1 LNRSAAI
8 KVISSLILVFL
19 LSVIIRYPNINRPLS
34 KHHEFVTA
42 IPLRVL
48 QIWEKEGAIKFHFNP
63 VMNYSGEANKN
74 INNNASTTGTMLDQ
88 EGNYYYVSHPQ
99 FAYIFPYLV
108 FQVFHIKANVLSLEI
123 FHLVINFFSAAFIY
137 LIICLLAIQKPFKKL
152 FIPGLVGFIVYVFS
166 PGILWFQA
174 NTYMSDM
181 VVQLPFILAV
191 YTMLKLLM
199 RKRFYS
205 TKYLFFY
212 ALFLFLMIYT
222 SWLGLF
228 FAMAVFV
235 YSILKLRYQKVFI
248 PLIFI
253 TIGVSFFTLIL
264 IFKQYS
270 LINGSEAYVIQMLD
284 RFAERGSLGG
294 ETFLEFVLKKSLGLK
309 SLLYNYITSFLP
321 IFLLLVVFVWLSI
334 SKEKLGF
341 VFTKHGIR
349 FVWLSTLPVVFL
361 HFVLL
366 NYSGHDFV
374 SMYGALFLSVVVGIL
389 YDKLKR
395 KKVLSNY
402 LLNGGIVFT
411 VILSIGM
418 YYYINRPGE
427 YSCKGDTYATSKNI
441 GEFIKENALDNEIVY
456 LTGNVILDP
465 QLIVYAERNI
475 LRISEEEIEKVLIE
489 NEGVCFIVEKDLTVL
504 VKRKEDV

>member
-1 LNRSAAI
+1 MS
-8 KVISSLILVFL
+8 VLV
-19 LSVIIRYPNINRPLS
+19 RYPNINRPLS

-48 QIWEKEGAIKFHFNP
+48 QIWEKEGAAKYHFNP
-63 VMNYSGEANKN
+63 VMNYAGKANKN
-74 INNNASTTGTMLDQ
+74 INNNASTTGTMIDKA
-88 EGNYYYVSHPQ
+88 GNYYYVSHPQ

-108 FQVFHIKANVLSLEI
+108 FKIFHIKASVLSLEI

-152 FIPGLVGFIVYVFS
+152 FIPGLIGFVVYVFS
-166 PGILWFQA
+166 PGVLWFQV

-181 VVQLPFILAV
+181 LVQLPFILAV

-205 TKYLFFY
+205 TKYLLYY

-235 YSILKLRYQKVFI
+235 YSILKLRDQKVFI

-253 TIGVSFFTLIL
+253 TIGVSFFTWIL

-270 LINGSEAYVIQMLD
+270 LINGSEAYIIQMLD
-284 RFAERGSLGG
+284 RFSERGSLGG
-294 ETFLEFVLKKSLGLK
+294 ETIMGFFFRKLFELKTI
-309 SLLYNYITSFLP
+309 LLTYITSYLP
-321 IFLLLVVFVWLSI
+321 IFILLVVFTWLSI

-349 FVWLSTLPVVFL
+349 FLWLSTLPVLFL
-361 HFVLL
+361 HFVLM

-374 SMYGALFLSVVVGIL
+374 ALYGGLFLAVVVGIL
-389 YDKLKR
+389 YAKLKQ
-395 KKVLSNY
+395 KKVISAY
-402 LLNGGIVFT
+402 LLNGGIVVT
-411 VILSIGM
+411 VIFSISL
-418 YYYINRPGE
+418 YYYIM
-427 YSCKGDTYATSKNI
+427 
-441 GEFIKENALDNEIVY
+441 
-456 LTGNVILDP
+456 
-465 QLIVYAERNI
+465 
-475 LRISEEEIEKVLIE
+475 
-489 NEGVCFIVEKDLTVL
+489 
-504 VKRKEDV
+504 

>member
-1 LNRSAAI
+1 MS
-8 KVISSLILVFL
+8 VLV
-19 LSVIIRYPNINRPLS
+19 RYPNINRPLS

-48 QIWEKEGAIKFHFNP
+48 QIWEKEGAAKYHFNP
-63 VMNYSGEANKN
+63 VMNYAGKANKN
-74 INNNASTTGTMLDQ
+74 INNNASTTGTMIDKA
-88 EGNYYYVSHPQ
+88 GNYYYVSHPQ

-108 FQVFHIKANVLSLEI
+108 FKIFHIKASVLSLEI

-152 FIPGLVGFIVYVFS
+152 FIPGLIGFVVYVFS
-166 PGILWFQA
+166 PGVLWFQA

-205 TKYLFFY
+205 TKYLLYY
-212 ALFLFLMIYT
+212 AFFLFLMIYT

-253 TIGVSFFTLIL
+253 TIGVSFFTWIL

-270 LINGSEAYVIQMLD
+270 LINGSEAYIIQMLD
-284 RFAERGSLGG
+284 RFSERGSLGG
-294 ETFLEFVLKKSLGLK
+294 ETIMGFFFRKLFELKTI
-309 SLLYNYITSFLP
+309 LLTYITSYLP
-321 IFLLLVVFVWLSI
+321 IFILLAIFTWLSI

-341 VFTKHGIR
+341 IFTKHGIR
-349 FVWLSTLPVVFL
+349 FLWLSTLPVLFL
-361 HFVLL
+361 HFVLM

-374 SMYGALFLSVVVGIL
+374 ALYGGLFLAVVVGIL
-389 YDKLKR
+389 YAKLKQ
-395 KKVLSNY
+395 KKVISAY
-402 LLNGGIVFT
+402 LLNGGIVVT
-411 VILSIGM
+411 VIFSISM

-427 YSCKGDTYATSKNI
+427 YSWKGDLYANSKNI
-441 GEFIKENALDNEIVY
+441 GELIKENAHEDEVVY
-456 LTGNVILDP
+456 LTGNIILDP

-475 LRISEEEIEKVLIE
+475 VRITEEEITKVL
-489 NEGVCFIVEKDLTVL
+489 NDTLGVCFIVGKDNNVII
-504 VKRKEDV
+504 KRKDDV